1 RRVLSLCCEA
11 CKKVIFHVP
20 SELEADKLVGRVD
33 LKECLQSADFI
44 SSSDGNFKVL
54 EDGSVYTTSAL
65 SLSAEKKT
73 FTIILK
79 DIQEQVEKKIH
90 VDLVEEEKKIQSE
103 MKTLEKQIV
112 SRKTGMGS
120 KRWKCRMA
128 VKQKYMQLRIYGCIL
143 ICLSVFL
150 TQTPNTRHARDT
162 VLKRTKR
169 RWGPIPSVMIENSL
183 GPFPLQI
190 QQVQSDTAQN
200 YTIYYSASGPGI
212 DQDPKGLFYIE
223 RETGNIFATRAV
235 DREQYPSFQ
244 IICFA
249 TTPDGYSPE
258 VPLVHTIRIEDDN
271 DNAPYFT
278 QDLFEFCVPE
288 NSRPGVVVGKVIAE
302 DRDEPYTLHTTLKY
316 RIVSQTPPITPAF
329 SLHGDTG
336 VISVLLPQL
345 DRELVPSY
353 TLLVEVRD
361 MAGQPFG
368 LCTTGTVV
376 VKIED
381 TNDNAPTFKQ
391 LQYETRVEENRV
403 NVEVLRISVVDLD
416 EPGSPGSGAVYE
428 IIRGNDDQAFE
439 ITTDKN
445 TNEGILCVTKGLDY
459 EAAKQR
465 ILVIGVNNE
474 APYLLAPHSQQLSQ
488 STCSVTVHVLDV
500 DEGPVFKPC
509 LLRLDVKECEDIGTA
524 IGRYVAEDPETG
536 NSEGIRYRI
545 PPGQCNWVNIDD
557 KSGEIRTVRVLDRDI
572 GEMRRG
578 QCNITVL
585 AIDRNGKT
593 GTGTIQVCIVPGNKN
608 FPRITQTDYIMC
620 RDRTPISLTAQDGDE
635 APYSA
640 PFEYRIND
648 RRLASMWKL
657 TPHDDNSWYLSP
669 KGDIPYGIYEIP
681 VSVID
686 NGGKI
691 GENIVRVNLCD
702 CVTPTECDGRTRQLA
717 VILITICGCC
727 GTGVMNR
734 QVTDDC
740 ANHNLI
746 ISNTEAPGEEVMDH
760 NIIPLQST
768 CDQGGYG
775 VKTGEQQTFEMVKGR
790 GHTLES
796 VKGGGHQTLGSVKEG
811 GGQTMMDTCRYS
823 YSEWHNF
830 THPRLGEKVHLCRQD
845 EEQKH
850 SEDYLLSYN
859 YEGKGSLAGSV
870 GCCSDQHEEEAL
882 DFLDQLEP

>member
-1 RRVLSLCCEA
+1 
-11 CKKVIFHVP
+11 
-20 SELEADKLVGRVD
+20 
-33 LKECLQSADFI
+33 
-44 SSSDGNFKVL
+44 
-54 EDGSVYTTSAL
+54 
-65 SLSAEKKT
+65 
-73 FTIILK
+73 
-79 DIQEQVEKKIH
+79 
-90 VDLVEEEKKIQSE
+90 
-103 MKTLEKQIV
+103 
-112 SRKTGMGS
+112 
-120 KRWKCRMA
+120 
-128 VKQKYMQLRIYGCIL
+128 
-143 ICLSVFL
+143 
-150 TQTPNTRHARDT
+150 
-162 VLKRTKR
+162 
-169 RWGPIPSVMIENSL
+169 
-183 GPFPLQI
+183 
-190 QQVQSDTAQN
+190 
-200 YTIYYSASGPGI
+200 
-212 DQDPKGLFYIE
+212 
-223 RETGNIFATRAV
+223 
-235 DREQYPSFQ
+235 SFQ
-244 IICFA
+244 ITF
-249 TTPDGYSPE
+249 YYLE
-258 VPLVHTIRIEDDN
+258 V
-271 DNAPYFT
+271 
-278 QDLFEFCVPE
+278 
-288 NSRPGVVVGKVIAE
+288 KIA

-316 RIVSQTPPITPAF
+316 RIVAQNPPITPAF

-376 VKIED
+376 IKIED
-381 TNDNAPTFKQ
+381 TNDNAPSFKQ

-403 NVEVLRISVVDLD
+403 SVEILRVSVVDLD

-445 TNEGILCVTKGLDY
+445 TNEGILCVVKGLDY
-459 EAAKQR
+459 ETAKQR

-474 APYLLAPHSQQLSQ
+474 APYVLAPHSQQLSQ

-536 NSEGIRYRI
+536 NSEGIRYETTLFTRFFGVQHGWDTGRGI
-545 PPGQCNWVNIDD
+545 
-557 KSGEIRTVRVLDRDI
+557 TVRVLDRDI

-578 QCNITVL
+578 QCNVTVL
-585 AIDRNGKT
+585 AIDRS
-593 GTGTIQVCIVPGNKN
+593 
-608 FPRITQTDYIMC
+608 D
-620 RDRTPISLTAQDGDE
+620 S
-635 APYSA
+635 
-640 PFEYRIND
+640 
-648 RRLASMWKL
+648 KL
-657 TPHDDNSWYLSP
+657 TLHLVLSFFFFTDDCWYLSP
-669 KGDIPYGIYEIP
+669 KSDIPYGIYEIP
-681 VSVID
+681 ISVTD

-702 CVTPTECDGRTRQLA
+702 CLTPTECDGRSRQLTGGNVTLGLWA
-717 VILITICGCC
+717 ILAMILGSLLLLLILITICGCC
-727 GTGVMNR
+727 GAGVMHR

-760 NIIPLQST
+760 NIIPLQNT

-796 VKGGGHQTLGSVKEG
+796 VKGGGHQTLGSLKEG
-811 GGQTMMDTCRYS
+811 GGQPMMDTCRYS

-882 DFLDQLEP
+882 DFLDQLEPKFRTLAETCIKR

>member
-1 RRVLSLCCEA
+1 
-11 CKKVIFHVP
+11 P
-20 SELEADKLVGRVD
+20 SELEADTLVGRVD

-44 SSSDGNFKVL
+44 SSSDENFKIL
-54 EDGSVYTTSAL
+54 EDGSVYTTSPV
-65 SLSAEKKT
+65 SFSAEKKT
-73 FTIILK
+73 FSVLLK
-79 DIQEQVEKKIH
+79 DTQEHVQKKIH
-90 VDLVEEEKKIQSE
+90 VSLVEEEKKTQ
-103 MKTLEKQIV
+103 KTRQ
-112 SRKTGMGS
+112 
-120 KRWKCRMA
+120 
-128 VKQKYMQLRIYGCIL
+128 
-143 ICLSVFL
+143 
-150 TQTPNTRHARDT
+150 ARDT

-190 QQVQSDTAQN
+190 Q
-200 YTIYYSASGPGI
+200 
-212 DQDPKGLFYIE
+212 
-223 RETGNIFATRAV
+223 
-235 DREQYPSFQ
+235 Q

-278 QDLFEFCVPE
+278 QDLFEFSVLE
-288 NSRPGVVVGKVIAE
+288 NSKPGVVVGRVTAE
-302 DRDEPYTLHTTLKY
+302 DRDEPDTLHTWLKY
-316 RIVSQTPPITPAF
+316 RIVSQTPPVTPAF

-336 VISVLLPQL
+336 VIAVLLPQL
-345 DRELVPSY
+345 DRELVSSY

-376 VKIED
+376 IRIED
-381 TNDNAPTFKQ
+381 TNDNAPSFKQ
-391 LQYETRVEENRV
+391 TQYETRVEENRV
-403 NVEVLRISVVDLD
+403 NVEILRVSVVDLD

-428 IIRGNDDQAFE
+428 IIRGNDDRSFE

-445 TNEGILCVTKGLDY
+445 TNEGVLCVVKGLDY

-465 ILVIGVNNE
+465 ILVIAVNNE
-474 APYLLAPHSQQLSQ
+474 APYMLAPHSQQLSQ
-488 STCSVTVHVLDV
+488 STSSVTVHVLDM

-509 LLRLDVKECEDIGTA
+509 HLRIDVKECEDIGTS

-536 NSEGIRYRI
+536 NSEGIWYETVLSTSLF
-545 PPGQCNWVNIDD
+545 GVHIDE
-557 KSGEIRTVRVLDRDI
+557 KSGEVRTIKVLDRDV

-593 GTGTIQVCIVPGNKN
+593 GTGTIQVVIQPGNKN
-608 FPRITQTDYIMC
+608 YPRITKTEYIMC
-620 RDRTPISLTAQDGDE
+620 RDRKPICLTAQDDDE
-635 APYSA
+635 SPYSI
-640 PFEYRIND
+640 PFAFHIND
-648 RRLASMWKL
+648 RSLASSWKI
-657 TPHDDNSWYLSP
+657 TRHNDNSVYLSP
-669 KGDIPYGIYEIP
+669 KGDIPFGIYRIP
-681 VSVID
+681 VSVTD
-686 NGGKI
+686 NGGKV
-691 GENIVRVNLCD
+691 GEHYIRVNYCD
-702 CVTPTECDGRTRQLA
+702 CVTPSECNDGGPRVFAGGNVTLGLWAILA
-717 VILITICGCC
+717 MILGSLLLLLILITICGCC
-727 GTGVMNR
+727 GSGVMHR

-760 NIIPLQST
+760 NIIPLQNT

-775 VKTGEQQTFEMVKGR
+775 IKTGDQQTFEMVKGR

-811 GGQTMMDTCRYS
+811 GGGGGQPMMDTCRYS

-882 DFLDQLEP
+882 DFLDQLEPKFRTLAETCIKR

>member
-1 RRVLSLCCEA
+1 MAPAAPRLVLGLLVLSLCCEA

-20 SELEADKLVGRVD
+20 SELEADALVGRVD
-33 LKECLQSADFI
+33 LKECLQSAEFV
-44 SSSDGNFKVL
+44 SSSDGNFKIL
-54 EDGSVYTTSAL
+54 EDGSVYTTSAV

-73 FTIILK
+73 FTILLK
-79 DIQEQVEKKIH
+79 DVEEQLQKEIH
-90 VDLVEEEKKIQSE
+90 VSLVEEDKK
-103 MKTLEKQIV
+103 
-112 SRKTGMGS
+112 
-120 KRWKCRMA
+120 
-128 VKQKYMQLRIYGCIL
+128 
-143 ICLSVFL
+143 
-150 TQTPNTRHARDT
+150 TQTQKTRHARDT

-278 QDLFEFCVPE
+278 QDLFEFSVPE
-288 NSRPGVVVGKVIAE
+288 NSKPGVVVGKLTAE

-316 RIVSQTPPITPAF
+316 RIVSQNPPVTPAF

-336 VISVLLPQL
+336 VIAVLLPQL

-368 LCTTGTVV
+368 LCTTGTAVIR
-376 VKIED
+376 IED
-381 TNDNAPTFKQ
+381 TNDNAPSFKQ
-391 LQYETRVEENRV
+391 TQYETRVEENRV
-403 NVEVLRISVVDLD
+403 NVEILRVSVVDLD

-428 IIRGNDDQAFE
+428 IIRGNDDRSFE

-445 TNEGILCVTKGLDY
+445 TNEGILCVVKGLDY
-459 EAAKQR
+459 ESAKQR
-465 ILVIGVNNE
+465 ILVIAVNNE
-474 APYLLAPHSQQLSQ
+474 APYMLAPHSQQLSQ
-488 STCSVTVHVLDV
+488 STSSVTVHVLDV

-509 LLRLDVKECEDIGTA
+509 HLRLDVKECEDIGTN
-524 IGRYVAEDPETG
+524 IGRYIAEDPETG

-545 PPGQCNWVNIDD
+545 PPGQCNWISIDEN
-557 KSGEIRTVRVLDRDI
+557 SGEVRTVKVLDRDV

-593 GTGTIQVCIVPGNKN
+593 GTGTIQVFIMPGNKN
-608 FPRITQTDYIMC
+608 YPRITKTDYIMC
-620 RDRTPISLTAQDGDE
+620 RDRKPICLTAQDGDE
-635 APYSA
+635 SPYST
-640 PFEYRIND
+640 PFVYRITD
-648 RRLASMWKL
+648 RSLASMWKI
-657 TPHDDNSWYLSP
+657 TRHNDNSVYLSP
-669 KGDIPYGIYEIP
+669 KGDIPFGTYDIP

-686 NGGKI
+686 NGGKV
-691 GENIVRVNLCD
+691 GENQVRVNLCD
-702 CVTPTECDGRTRQLA
+702 CVTPTECNIQGRGLSGGSVTLGIWAILA
-717 VILITICGCC
+717 MILGSLLLLLILITICGCC
-727 GTGVMNR
+727 GSGVMHR
-734 QVTDDC
+734 HVTDDC

-760 NIIPLQST
+760 NIIPLQNTS
-768 CDQGGYG
+768 DQGGYG
-775 VKTGEQQTFEMVKGR
+775 IKTGDQQTFEMVKGR

-811 GGQTMMDTCRYS
+811 GGQPMVDTCRYS

-882 DFLDQLEP
+882 DFLDQLEPKFRTLAETCIKR